1 MGIWVQLPARTSEGT
16 IAMKRICF
24 WSVIVFAILVT
35 SSGLTSDNPH
45 VELCTR
51 LVNANKSTTDHADTV
66 THCRFI
72 TTSYSAGCLEAI
84 AAGFAKYPLTD
95 ESVYDGIDSSH
106 IFACALFRHGSHES
120 SIKCLRE
127 ILMRRHPTVPD
138 INACFKRNE

>member
-1 MGIWVQLPARTSEGT
+1 MGIWVQLPTRTSKGT
-16 IAMKRICF
+16 VAMKRICF

-45 VELCTR
+45 VGLCTR

-66 THCRFI
+66 TNCRFI

-95 ESVYDGIDSSH
+95 ESVYDGIDSNH
-106 IFACALFRHGSHES
+106 LFACAFFRDESHES
-120 SIKCLRE
+120 SVKCLRE
-127 ILMRRHPTVPD
+127 ILTRRIPTIHD
-138 INACFKRNE
+138 IHACLDKHE